1 MRVDVVKGAPFTR
14 HANGASLDSTAGK
27 EGKREQRESEQTT
40 ASIRAGQL
48 SEAAPPAGAAW
59 QELGLFDLIKHKV
72 NNSRQLETVSN

>member
-48 SEAAPPAGAAW
+48 SEAVPQRGQPGKN
-59 QELGLFDLIKHKV
+59 LVYLI
-72 NNSRQLETVSN
+72 